1 MRQGSWISWG
11 NVLNREPLDVK
22 LAAWRGFIVSSDCFL
37 SSPWHLRNFEFSPPA
52 MNDSIDAV
60 TLRLSPWRRCG
71 NSFSSQ
77 SDGRL
82 IDGRSFSDVAK
93 AMTKQAKAGET
104 PALLS
109 RAPHADRHLKS

>member
-1 MRQGSWISWG
+1 
-11 NVLNREPLDVK
+11 
-22 LAAWRGFIVSSDCFL
+22 LAAVWQFVFQPI
-37 SSPWHLRNFEFSPPA
+37 
-52 MNDSIDAV
+52 
-60 TLRLSPWRRCG
+60 
-71 NSFSSQ
+71 
-77 SDGRL
+77 DGRL